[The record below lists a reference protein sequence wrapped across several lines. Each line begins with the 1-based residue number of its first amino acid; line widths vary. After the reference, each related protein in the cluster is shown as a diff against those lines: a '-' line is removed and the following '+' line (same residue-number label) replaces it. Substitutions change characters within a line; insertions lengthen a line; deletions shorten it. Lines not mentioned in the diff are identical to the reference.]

1 MLKIMVDFIKGLVSK
16 NKRRLKVD
24 GFDLDLTYIYPNII
38 AMGFPAEKLEG
49 VYRNHIDDV
58 LTFLDTKHKD
68 HYKIYNLCTE
78 RSYDASRFHGR
89 VVCYPFEDHN
99 PPRLELIKPFCEDLD
114 EWLKKDKDN
123 IAAIHCKAGK
133 GRTGV
138 MICAYMLHRHKFENS
153 REALRF
159 YGQARTQDEKGVTIP
174 SQRRYVEYYEYLI
187 RNGLEYKP
195 VPLLLKG
202 VEFITVPM
210 HNGSGCSPYF
220 EVYQLKV
227 RVYTSKFYEDIKKGQ
242 NAFYMPIE
250 QSLPLC
256 GDVKIV
262 FYNKPRMKKKDK
274 MFQFWLNTFFVEA
287 DDKPKENG
295 RKSWA
300 GEVPGSCNYY
310 TMTIPKADLDK
321 ANKDKA
327 HKVFSPNFQVKLHF
341 TNPENSGVYNTS
353 LRVPDAGLR
362 TRSKTSEQLFEKNAS
377 NHTDNGTDSLAHSM
391 TAVTLNKQKQ
401 VNQSS
406 VVQRQH
412 SPARLPSER
421 PKFMLPSNGEGQSSD
436 QFSSEANSDTDFGED
451 DLSDTDNEEEWND
464 LETTA
469 V

>member
-1 MLKIMVDFIKGLVSK
+1 MDFLKGLVSK
-16 NKRRLKVD
+16 NKRRHKVD

-58 LTFLDTKHKD
+58 IEFLDTKHKD
-68 HYKIYNLCTE
+68 HYKVYNLCTE
-78 RSYDASRFHGR
+78 RSYDPDRFHGR
-89 VVCYPFEDHN
+89 VVAYPFEDHN

-114 EWLKKDKDN
+114 EWLKKSDEN

-138 MICAYMLHRHKFENS
+138 MICAYMLHRNKFDNTK
-153 REALRF
+153 EALRF

-187 RNGLEYKP
+187 RNKLNYKP
-195 VPLLLKG
+195 VALLLKG
-202 VEFITVPM
+202 IEFITVPM
-210 HNGSGCSPYF
+210 HNGSGCSPFF

-227 RVYTSKFYEDIKKGQ
+227 RVYTSKVYEDIKKGQ
-242 NAFYMPIE
+242 TSFYMPIE
-250 QSLPLC
+250 QSVPLC
-256 GDVKIV
+256 GDIKVV

-300 GEVPGSCNYY
+300 GEVPGSSNYY
-310 TMTIPKADLDK
+310 TVTIPKCELDK

-327 HKVFSPNFQVKLHF
+327 HKLFSPNFQVKLHF
-341 TNPENSGVYNTS
+341 TNPENCGLYNSS
-353 LRVPDAGLR
+353 LKVPDQQGLRHRSKTLEQICDKNSTSNHSDHSVDGMPHSITALTLNSRRENQSPVITR
-362 TRSKTSEQLFEKNAS
+362 TRSPS
-377 NHTDNGTDSLAHSM
+377 HM
-391 TAVTLNKQKQ
+391 T
-401 VNQSS
+401 
-406 VVQRQH
+406 H
-412 SPARLPSER
+412 ER
-421 PKFMLPSNGEGQSSD
+421 PKFMLPSNGEGSSD
-436 QFSSEANSDTDFGED
+436 QLSSEANSDTDFPEE
-451 DLSDTDNEEEWND
+451 DLSDTDDEEEWND

>member
-1 MLKIMVDFIKGLVSK
+1 MVDFIKGLVSK

-58 LTFLDTKHKD
+58 LEFLDTKHKD
-68 HYKIYNLCTE
+68 HYKVYNLCTE
-78 RSYDASRFHGR
+78 RSYDPDRFHGR

-187 RNGLEYKP
+187 KNKLEYRP
-195 VPLLLKG
+195 VALLLKG
-202 VEFITVPM
+202 IEFITIPM

-220 EVYQLKV
+220 EVYQQVKV
-227 RVYTSKFYEDIKKGQ
+227 KVYTSKIYEDIKKGQ
-242 NAFYMPIE
+242 QNYYMPIE
-250 QSLPLC
+250 HSVPLC
-256 GDVKIV
+256 GDIKVV

-274 MFQFWLNTFFVEA
+274 MLQFWFNTFFVEA
-287 DDKPKENG
+287 DGKPMENG

-300 GEVPGSCNYY
+300 GEIPGSSNYY
-310 TMTIPKADLDK
+310 TMTIPKSELDK

-327 HKVFSPNFQVKLHF
+327 HKLFSPNFQVKLHF
-341 TNPENSGVYNTS
+341 TNPENCGLYNSS
-353 LRVPDAGLR
+353 LKVPDPHGLR
-362 TRSKTSEQLFEKNAS
+362 HRSRTLEQIHSGSDSSSSSL
-377 NHTDNGTDSLAHSM
+377 NHADHSLDLMPHSM
-391 TAVTLNKQKQ
+391 TALTLNDRRE
-401 VNQSS
+401 NQSP
-406 VVQRQH
+406 VVTRSR
-412 SPARLPSER
+412 SPSHPHHER
-421 PKFMLPSNGEGQSSD
+421 PRFMLPNDSD
-436 QFSSEANSDTDFGED
+436 TNCGNISSEAYSESG
-451 DLSDTDNEEEWND
+451 EEENLSSTDDEDEWKD